1 MSVEDNKMP
10 EKAKTASEATDE
22 NYNKISL
29 VIDDS
34 GKRTIKLAAKRF
46 TMLLSA
52 KNPNL
57 CELIKLSKGLMSFFL
72 GLMWRNTPYSTL
84 CKESLETQTTCLW
97 NAYDPEHDKQQNWL
111 SQNTKEI
118 NTFENDVK
126 KKLPDASVDYEK
138 LDMLSITNS
147 DIRPEDSIS
156 NVSINGSKHK
166 GRTFRICS
174 CFEKNAWPWRQG
186 RCPSS
191 RKS

>member
-72 GLMWRNTPYSTL
+72 ERFNL
-84 CKESLETQTTCLW
+84 KTCL
-97 NAYDPEHDKQQNWL
+97 
-111 SQNTKEI
+111 
-118 NTFENDVK
+118 
-126 KKLPDASVDYEK
+126 
-138 LDMLSITNS
+138 M
-147 DIRPEDSIS
+147 
-156 NVSINGSKHK
+156 
-166 GRTFRICS
+166 
-174 CFEKNAWPWRQG
+174 
-186 RCPSS
+186 
-191 RKS
+191 